1 MNLKVIQKRTIVTA
15 VVMIIKHGKDEV
27 IRMDKL
33 YAIKWK
39 RENHPIIKENASGL
53 VLNNEDVDK
62 LNEPLTFDT
71 KEQAEDEIVNLKKTA
86 SWSISFE
93 VVPYEV

>member
-1 MNLKVIQKRTIVTA
+1 M
-15 VVMIIKHGKDEV
+15 
-27 IRMDKL
+27 

-39 RENHPIIKENASGL
+39 RENHPIIKENASGY
-53 VLNNEDVDK
+53 VLNNTDADK
-62 LNEPLTFDT
+62 LNTVITFDT
-71 KEQAEDEIVNLKKTA
+71 SEEAEQKIVELKKTA

>member
-1 MNLKVIQKRTIVTA
+1 M
-15 VVMIIKHGKDEV
+15 
-27 IRMDKL
+27 

-39 RENHPIIKENASGL
+39 RENHPIIKENASGY
-53 VLNNEDVDK
+53 VLNNTDADK
-62 LNEPLTFDT
+62 LNTVLTFDT
-71 KEQAEDEIVNLKKTA
+71 PEEAEQKIVELKKTA

>member
-1 MNLKVIQKRTIVTA
+1 M
-15 VVMIIKHGKDEV
+15 
-27 IRMDKL
+27 

-53 VLNNEDVDK
+53 VFNNSDVERI
-62 LNEPLTFDT
+62 NEVETFET
-71 KEQAEDEIVNLKKTA
+71 PEEAEARIVELKKTA

-93 VVPYEV
+93 VVPYEG